1 MKKLFKFTFF
11 IIVVL
16 FIGNTSFAQEKE
28 KFEAKCTGVFTKY
41 HRIEVN
47 DPSEH
52 TFSLYEAKGAG
63 TMNSGGFSFINYG
76 TSRLVKGKGIHNGIN
91 KVIYENGDFSFS
103 EWEGNV
109 TPIETATGKSTI
121 SFEGTWTHMGG
132 TGRWENAEGKGT
144 YKGSF
149 VGDGIYVMGFEGE
162 YTFKK

>member
-63 TMNSGGFSFINYG
+63 LSALGHKFGDVFLSCHFL
-76 TSRLVKGKGIHNGIN
+76 LV
-91 KVIYENGDFSFS
+91 
-103 EWEGNV
+103 
-109 TPIETATGKSTI
+109 IE
-121 SFEGTWTHMGG
+121 
-132 TGRWENAEGKGT
+132 
-144 YKGSF
+144 F
-149 VGDGIYVMGFEGE
+149 V
-162 YTFKK
+162 